1 MPPILNAQSV
11 TKQFGAKPLFQN
23 ISLTVEDGDRIGLI
37 GPNGAGKS
45 TLLAILA
52 GQVEP
57 DAGELAVRKRARAAY
72 VPQDSRFAPG
82 RSIRQVLEQALA
94 ATHVSEDER
103 QGRLHELSG
112 RAGFARLDDEAAALS
127 GGWRK
132 RLAITQALVG
142 EPEVMLLDEPTNH
155 LDLAGIEWLEELL
168 SSYPFAAVT
177 VSHDRYFLEST
188 SSEIIEL
195 NRVYADGL
203 LRVKGNFS
211 RFLECRQDYLEA
223 QSRQQ
228 ESLRNQVKTE
238 IEWLRRGPKAR
249 TTKSK
254 ARIETANAMIG
265 QLKEMDARTSVST
278 AGIDFDSSLRKTK
291 RLVEFKGVA
300 CDVPAS
306 PAENAAQEP
315 PVLKGHDFSRAVN
328 AANATRA
335 LQAAGKL
342 NAEGDGGFNP
352 RVRPIESTS
361 ALAAEGRF
369 SPVSPEV
376 SSFSA
381 ASLSPEG
388 RISPISPETPAPSAA
403 SLAPEAR
410 RLFTG
415 LNFILT
421 AGMKVGLVGPNGS
434 GKTTLLRLLRGEIE
448 PAEGSIRRADALRL
462 VYFSQMRELDETLTL
477 RRALAPEGDGVYYQ
491 GRPVHVASWAARF
504 LFTGEQLNQP
514 VSNLSGGER
523 ARVLIAKLMLEP
535 ADVLLL
541 DEPTNDLDI
550 PTLEILEEN
559 LLDFPGAL
567 VLVTHDRYLLNRVS
581 STVLGLDGR
590 GHVGRFADYA
600 QWEDW
605 MEEQEQAAQIKPEP
619 KTNSAYP
626 ANSAKKKLSYLEAR
640 EFAAIEQRVEESDT
654 RLATA
659 HSRVEDPAIATN
671 ATALQE
677 ALKELDAAQQENDA
691 LYARWAELTDK
702 AG

>member
-23 ISLTVEDGDRIGLI
+23 ISLTVEEGARIGLI

-52 GQVEP
+52 GQMEP
-57 DAGELAVRKRARAAY
+57 DSGELAVRKRARAAY
-72 VPQDSRFAPG
+72 VPQDSHFAAG
-82 RSIRQVLEQALA
+82 LTIRQVLERALA
-94 ATHVSEDER
+94 TAHVNESEREGRER
-103 QGRLHELSG
+103 EGLIRELGG
-112 RAGFARLDDEAAALS
+112 RAGFADLTAEAASLS

-132 RLAITQALVG
+132 RLAITEALVS

-168 SSYPFAAVT
+168 NSSSFAAVT
-177 VSHDRYFLEST
+177 VSHDRYFLEAT

-211 RFLECRQDYLEA
+211 RLLEEKQAYLES
-223 QSRQQ
+223 QNRQQ
-228 ESLRNQVKTE
+228 ESLRNQVRTE

-254 ARIETANAMIG
+254 ARIDTANAMIG
-265 QLKEMDARTSVST
+265 QLAEMNARTAVAT
-278 AGIDFDSSLRKTK
+278 AGIDFEASQRKTK

-300 CDVPAS
+300 CDVPESDA
-306 PAENAAQEP
+306 PDEP
-315 PVLKGHDFSRAVN
+315 
-328 AANATRA
+328 
-335 LQAAGKL
+335 GKL
-342 NAEGDGGFNP
+342 LP
-352 RVRPIESTS
+352 
-361 ALAAEGRF
+361 
-369 SPVSPEV
+369 
-376 SSFSA
+376 
-381 ASLSPEG
+381 
-388 RISPISPETPAPSAA
+388 
-403 SLAPEAR
+403 AR
-410 RLFTG
+410 RLFSG

-448 PAEGSIRRADALRL
+448 PAEGSIRRAEALRL
-462 VYFSQMRELDETLTL
+462 VYFSQMRTLDESQTL
-477 RRALAPEGDGVYYQ
+477 RRALAPEGDSVMYQ
-491 GRPVHVASWAARF
+491 GRLVHVASWAARF
-504 LFTGEQLNQP
+504 LFTSEQLNQP
-514 VSNLSGGER
+514 VRNLSGGER

-550 PTLEILEEN
+550 PTLEILEDN
-559 LLDFPGAL
+559 LLEFPGAL

-590 GHVGRFADYA
+590 GHIGRFADYA

-605 MEEQEQAAQIKPEP
+605 LEEQDELAQSKTERKADGSRSAQRTGSEQAQGAGG
-619 KTNSAYP
+619 
-626 ANSAKKKLSYLEAR
+626 KKKLSYLEAR
-640 EFAAIEQRVEESDT
+640 EFAAIEKRVEASDA
-654 RLATA
+654 RLAAA
-659 HSRVEDPAIATN
+659 HERVEHPEIATN
-671 ATALQE
+671 AAALQE
-677 ALKELDAAQQENDA
+677 ALLELDAAQHENDA
-691 LYARWAELTDK
+691 LYARWAELTEK

>member
-11 TKQFGAKPLFQN
+11 TKQFGAKPLFLN

-57 DAGELAVRKRARAAY
+57 DSGEVAVRKRARAAY
-72 VPQDSRFAPG
+72 VPQDSRFSPG
-82 RSIRQVLEQALA
+82 VTIRQVLEAALA
-94 ATHVSEDER
+94 AAHVLDSERE
-103 QGRLHELSG
+103 GRLRELTG
-112 RAGFARLDDEAAALS
+112 RAGFADLNTEAAKLS

-132 RLAITQALVG
+132 RLAITEALVS
-142 EPEVMLLDEPTNH
+142 EPEVLLLDEPTNH

-168 SSYPFAAVT
+168 TSSSFAAVT

-188 SSEIIEL
+188 SSQIIEL
-195 NRVYADGL
+195 NRIFADGL

-211 RFLECRQDYLEA
+211 RFLEEKQAYLES
-223 QSRQQ
+223 QSKQQ

-254 ARIETANAMIG
+254 ARIDSANAMIG
-265 QLKEMDARTSVST
+265 QLAELNSRTTVNS
-278 AGIDFDSSLRKTK
+278 AGIDFEASQRKTK
-291 RLVEFKGVA
+291 RLVEFNDVA
-300 CDVPAS
+300 CDVPA
-306 PAENAAQEP
+306 N
-315 PVLKGHDFSRAVN
+315 
-328 AANATRA
+328 
-335 LQAAGKL
+335 
-342 NAEGDGGFNP
+342 
-352 RVRPIESTS
+352 IET
-361 ALAAEGRF
+361 AAEVNPKDQRG
-369 SPVSPEV
+369 
-376 SSFSA
+376 
-381 ASLSPEG
+381 
-388 RISPISPETPAPSAA
+388 
-403 SLAPEAR
+403 R

-415 LNFILT
+415 LNFVLT

-434 GKTTLLRLLRGEIE
+434 GKTTFLRLLRGEIE
-448 PAEGSIRRADALRL
+448 AAAGTIRKADALRL
-462 VYFSQMRELDETLTL
+462 VYFSQMRELDESLTL
-477 RRALAPEGDGVYYQ
+477 RRALAPEGDSIIHQ
-491 GRPVHVASWAARF
+491 GRVVHVASWAARF

-514 VSNLSGGER
+514 VRNLSGGER

-567 VLVTHDRYLLNRVS
+567 VLVTHDRYLLNRVA

-590 GHVGRFADYA
+590 GHTGQFADFA

-605 MEEQEQAAQIKPEP
+605 LVDQEQAAQS
-619 KTNSAYP
+619 KTGRQLSAASASTVSSNSS
-626 ANSAKKKLSYLEAR
+626 NSSKKKLSYLEAR
-640 EFAAIEQRVEESDT
+640 EFAAIEQRVEVSDA
-654 RLATA
+654 RLAA
-659 HSRVEDPAIATN
+659 SRDHVEHPDVATN
-671 ATALQE
+671 AVALQA
-677 ALKELDAAQQENDA
+677 ALLELDAAQHENDA
-691 LYARWAELTDK
+691 LYARWAELTEK

>member
-11 TKQFGAKPLFQN
+11 SKQYGAKPLFQN
-23 ISLTVEDGDRIGLI
+23 ISLTVEEGSRIGLI

-57 DAGELAVRKRARAAY
+57 DSGELAVRKRARAAY
-72 VPQDSRFAPG
+72 VPQNSSFAPG
-82 RSIRQVLEQALA
+82 LTIRQVLERALA
-94 ATHVSEDER
+94 AAQVNESERE
-103 QGRLHELSG
+103 GRLRELSG
-112 RAGFARLDDEAAALS
+112 RAGFMDLDAEAARLS

-132 RLAITQALVG
+132 RLAITEALVC

-168 SSYPFAAVT
+168 ASSSFAAVT
-177 VSHDRYFLEST
+177 VSHDRYFLEAT

-211 RFLECRQDYLEA
+211 RFLEEKQAYLEA
-223 QSRQQ
+223 QNRQQ
-228 ESLRNQVKTE
+228 ESLRNVVKTE

-249 TTKSK
+249 TGKSK
-254 ARIETANAMIG
+254 ARIDSANQMIG
-265 QLKEMDARTSVST
+265 QLAAIDARTATAT
-278 AGIDFDSSLRKTK
+278 AGIDFEASQRKTK
-291 RLVEFKGVA
+291 RLVEFKGVS

-306 PAENAAQEP
+306 IEISEGGIETSEGSIGPTEGVEPSESGSEPA
-315 PVLKGHDFSRAVN
+315 KS
-328 AANATRA
+328 
-335 LQAAGKL
+335 
-342 NAEGDGGFNP
+342 
-352 RVRPIESTS
+352 
-361 ALAAEGRF
+361 
-369 SPVSPEV
+369 
-376 SSFSA
+376 
-381 ASLSPEG
+381 
-388 RISPISPETPAPSAA
+388 
-403 SLAPEAR
+403 R
-410 RLFTG
+410 RLFTD

-462 VYFSQMRELDETLTL
+462 VYFSQMRELDESLTL
-477 RRALAPEGDGVYYQ
+477 RRALAPEGDSIIHQ
-491 GRPVHVASWAARF
+491 GRLVHVASWAARF
-504 LFTGEQLNQP
+504 LFTSEQLNQP
-514 VSNLSGGER
+514 VRNLSGGER

-559 LLDFPGAL
+559 LLEFPGAL
-567 VLVTHDRYLLNRVS
+567 ILVTHDRYLLNRVC

-590 GHVGRFADYA
+590 GHTGLFADYA

-605 MEEQEQAAQIKPEP
+605 IEEQSRIEQNQAEEGGREP
-619 KTNSAYP
+619 RGSERKADGSSSSQRTGSESASG
-626 ANSAKKKLSYLEAR
+626 AGGRKKLSYLEAR
-640 EFAAIEQRVEESDT
+640 EFAAIEQQVEDSDARLAQARERVES
-654 RLATA
+654 
-659 HSRVEDPAIATN
+659 PAIATN
-671 ATALQE
+671 AAALEE
-677 ALKELDAAQQENDA
+677 ALKELDAAQQENDT
-691 LYARWAELTDK
+691 LYARWAELTEK

>member
-11 TKQFGAKPLFQN
+11 TKQYGATPLFKN

-45 TLLAILA
+45 TLLAVLA

-57 DAGELAVRKRARAAY
+57 DSGELAVRKRARAAY
-72 VPQDSRFAPG
+72 VPQNSLFAPG
-82 RSIRQVLEQALA
+82 LTIRQVLEQALA
-94 ATHVSEDER
+94 AAHVQESERE
-103 QGRLHELSG
+103 GRLREISG
-112 RAGFARLDDEAAALS
+112 RAGFVDLDAEAAALS

-132 RLAITQALVG
+132 RLAIAEALVS
-142 EPEVMLLDEPTNH
+142 EPEVLLLDEPTNH
-155 LDLAGIEWLEELL
+155 LDLSGIEWLEELL
-168 SSYPFAAVT
+168 SNASFAAVT

-188 SSEIIEL
+188 SSQIVEL
-195 NRVYADGL
+195 NRVFADGL

-211 RFLECRQDYLEA
+211 RFLEEKQAYLES

-254 ARIETANAMIG
+254 ARIDSANAMIG
-265 QLKEMDARTSVST
+265 QLAEMNARTAVNS
-278 AGIDFDSSLRKTK
+278 AGIDFEASQRKTK
-291 RLVEFKGVA
+291 RLVEFEGVTCA
-300 CDVPAS
+300 VPAS
-306 PAENAAQEP
+306 AETGKPAQDSEP
-315 PVLKGHDFSRAVN
+315 
-328 AANATRA
+328 
-335 LQAAGKL
+335 
-342 NAEGDGGFNP
+342 
-352 RVRPIESTS
+352 
-361 ALAAEGRF
+361 
-369 SPVSPEV
+369 
-376 SSFSA
+376 
-381 ASLSPEG
+381 
-388 RISPISPETPAPSAA
+388 
-403 SLAPEAR
+403 AR
-410 RLFTG
+410 RLLFTD
-415 LNFILT
+415 LNFVLT

-448 PAEGSIRRADALRL
+448 PVAGSIRKADALRL
-462 VYFSQMRELDETLTL
+462 VYFSQMRELDDSLTL
-477 RRALAPEGDGVYYQ
+477 RRALAPEGDSVIHQ
-491 GRPVHVASWAARF
+491 GRVVHVASWAARF

-514 VSNLSGGER
+514 VRNLSGGER

-567 VLVTHDRYLLNRVS
+567 VLVTHDRYLLNRVA

-590 GHVGRFADYA
+590 GNTGKFADYA

-605 MEEQEQAAQIKPEP
+605 LAELADAEQDRSSQGKARYKSDGSSSANTANAA
-619 KTNSAYP
+619 SP
-626 ANSAKKKLSYLEAR
+626 AAAGKKKLSYLEAR
-640 EFAAIEQRVEESDT
+640 EFAAIEERVELSDARLAAARDRVEEP
-654 RLATA
+654 
-659 HSRVEDPAIATN
+659 EIATD
-671 ATALQE
+671 AAALQA
-677 ALKELDAAQQENDA
+677 ALVELDAAQHENDA
-691 LYARWAELTDK
+691 LYARWAELTEK

>member
-1 MPPILNAQSV
+1 MGFSGFQGIEVRPLRHTLLLREMPPILNAQSV
-11 TKQFGAKPLFQN
+11 TKQFGATPLFRD
-23 ISLTVEDGDRIGLI
+23 ISLTVEEGDRIGLI

-57 DAGELAVRKRARAAY
+57 DSGELAVRKRARAAY
-72 VPQDSRFAPG
+72 VPQDSRFPAG
-82 RSIRQVLEQALA
+82 LTIRQVLEHALA
-94 ATHVSEDER
+94 SAHVTETER
-103 QGRLHELSG
+103 EGRLRELSG
-112 RAGFARLDDEAAALS
+112 RAGFLDLSAEAASLS

-132 RLAITQALVG
+132 RLAITEALVSD
-142 EPEVMLLDEPTNH
+142 PEVMLLDEPTNH

-168 SSYPFAAVT
+168 TASSFAAVT

-195 NRVYADGL
+195 NRVYAEGL

-211 RFLECRQDYLEA
+211 RFLEEKQAYLES

-228 ESLRNQVKTE
+228 ESLRNRVRTE

-254 ARIETANAMIG
+254 ARIDTANEMIG
-265 QLKEMDARTSVST
+265 QLKAMDARTTTNT
-278 AGIDFDSSLRKTK
+278 AGIDFDASQRKTK
-291 RLVEFKGVA
+291 RLVEFNDVA
-300 CDVPAS
+300 CDVPESYAPNEAGRS
-306 PAENAAQEP
+306 GEERP
-315 PVLKGHDFSRAVN
+315 P
-328 AANATRA
+328 
-335 LQAAGKL
+335 
-342 NAEGDGGFNP
+342 
-352 RVRPIESTS
+352 
-361 ALAAEGRF
+361 
-369 SPVSPEV
+369 
-376 SSFSA
+376 
-381 ASLSPEG
+381 
-388 RISPISPETPAPSAA
+388 
-403 SLAPEAR
+403 R
-410 RLFTG
+410 RLFAG

-462 VYFSQMRELDETLTL
+462 VYFSQMRELDESLTL
-477 RRALAPEGDGVYYQ
+477 RRALAPEGDSVIHQ
-491 GRPVHVASWAARF
+491 GRGVHVASWATRF
-504 LFTGEQLNQP
+504 LFTSEQLNQP
-514 VSNLSGGER
+514 VRNLSGGER

-590 GHVGRFADYA
+590 GNTGRFADYA

-605 MEEQEQAAQIKPEP
+605 LQEQDETGEGKQSRRSDGSSAAQRAGAEP
-619 KTNSAYP
+619 ASGT
-626 ANSAKKKLSYLEAR
+626 KKRLSYLEAR
-640 EFAAIEQRVEESDT
+640 EFASIEKRVEESDAL
-654 RLATA
+654 LAAARA
-659 HSRVEDPAIATN
+659 HVEDPAIATH
-671 ATALQE
+671 AAALQE
-677 ALKELDAAQQENDA
+677 ALRELDAAQNENDA

>member
-11 TKQFGAKPLFQN
+11 TKQFGAKPLFHN

-45 TLLAILA
+45 TLLALLA

-57 DAGELAVRKRARAAY
+57 DSGELAVRKRARAAY

-82 RSIRQVLEQALA
+82 LTIRQVLEAALTA
-94 ATHVSEDER
+94 AHVNESERE
-103 QGRLHELSG
+103 GRLRELTG
-112 RAGFARLDDEAAALS
+112 RAGFADLNAEAASLS

-132 RLAITQALVG
+132 RLAITEAMVI
-142 EPEVMLLDEPTNH
+142 EPEVLLLDEPTNH
-155 LDLAGIEWLEELL
+155 LDLNGIEWLEELL
-168 SSYPFAAVT
+168 RASPFAAVT

-188 SSEIIEL
+188 SSQIVEL
-195 NRVYADGL
+195 NRVFADGL
-203 LRVKGNFS
+203 FRVKGTFS
-211 RFLECRQDYLEA
+211 RFLEEKQAYLES
-223 QSRQQ
+223 QSKQQ
-228 ESLRNQVKTE
+228 ESLRNRVKTE

-254 ARIETANAMIG
+254 ARIDTANAIIG
-265 QLKEMDARTSVST
+265 QLAAMDSRTTVNS
-278 AGIDFDSSLRKTK
+278 AGIDFEASQRKTK
-291 RLVEFKGVA
+291 RLVEFNDVT
-300 CDVPAS
+300 CDIPESDVSESNPSSESS
-306 PAENAAQEP
+306 P
-315 PVLKGHDFSRAVN
+315 KSR
-328 AANATRA
+328 
-335 LQAAGKL
+335 K
-342 NAEGDGGFNP
+342 
-352 RVRPIESTS
+352 
-361 ALAAEGRF
+361 
-369 SPVSPEV
+369 
-376 SSFSA
+376 
-381 ASLSPEG
+381 SL
-388 RISPISPETPAPSAA
+388 
-403 SLAPEAR
+403 
-410 RLFTG
+410 RLFSG

-448 PAEGSIRRADALRL
+448 PAEGTIRRADALRM
-462 VYFSQMRELDETLTL
+462 VYFSQMRELDESLTL
-477 RRALAPEGDGVYYQ
+477 RRALAPESDSVIHQ
-491 GRPVHVASWAARF
+491 GRTVHVASWAARF

-514 VSNLSGGER
+514 VRNLSGGER

-567 VLVTHDRYLLNRVS
+567 VLVTHDRYLLNRVA

-590 GHVGRFADYA
+590 GHTGQFADYA

-605 MEEQEQAAQIKPEP
+605 LEEQDQAAQSKPES
-619 KTNSAYP
+619 KTNSANS

-640 EFAAIEQRVEESDT
+640 EFAAIEHRVEESDA
-654 RLATA
+654 RLAA
-659 HSRVEDPAIATN
+659 ARDRVEHPDVATN
-671 ATALQE
+671 APALQK
-677 ALKELDAAQQENDA
+677 ALLELDAAQHENDV
-691 LYARWAELTDK
+691 LYARWAELTEK